1 MWSFNAIGLLALHWT
16 FQCLTHFFVCFLNEM
31 CNLVVFPLISSELP
45 LLVPH
50 LLPNRILRSEVFRSL
65 EQRRF
70 APQTRLAKLG
80 ESILCC
86 ADSTIRL
93 GAVVVNLVN
102 LKAIPKCFLIL
113 VWRCRILVAARDVM
127 EFWQKNASRR
137 YLNWGLHWRKKGTPE
152 R

>member
-1 MWSFNAIGLLALHWT
+1 M
-16 FQCLTHFFVCFLNEM
+16 
-31 CNLVVFPLISSELP
+31 VFPLISSELP

-86 ADSTIRL
+86 TDSTIRL

-102 LKAIPKCFLIL
+102 LKAIPKCFLLL
-113 VWRCRILVAARDVM
+113 V
-127 EFWQKNASRR
+127 
-137 YLNWGLHWRKKGTPE
+137 
-152 R
+152 